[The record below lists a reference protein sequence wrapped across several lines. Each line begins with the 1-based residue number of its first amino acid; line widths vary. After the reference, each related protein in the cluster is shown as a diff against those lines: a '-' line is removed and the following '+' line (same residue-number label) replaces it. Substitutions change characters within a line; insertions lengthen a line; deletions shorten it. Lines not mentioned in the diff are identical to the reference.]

1 MSYNNIRYRN
11 IINGE
16 LSMSQHKCDKTEHEA
31 MVNERIKDN
40 LTSYSDFEALSN
52 IFQQLG
58 DPTRLRI
65 FWLLC
70 HYEENVM
77 SISNILDVS
86 SPAVSHH
93 LRPLKNSGLI
103 VSRRQGKEV
112 YYKAAETKECNL
124 LHNAIEEAMQIACPH
139 IITD

>member
-1 MSYNNIRYRN
+1 MDAHS
-11 IINGE
+11 
-16 LSMSQHKCDKTEHEA
+16 CDCKDNEERT
-31 MVNERIKDN
+31 NERIKEN
-40 LTSYSDFEALSN
+40 LTSYSDFEAVSN
-52 IFQQLG
+52 IFQQLAE
-58 DPTRLRI
+58 PTRLRI

-77 SISNILDVS
+77 SISNILDMS

-103 VSRRQGKEV
+103 VSRRHGKEV
-112 YYKAAETKECNL
+112 YYKAADNKECNL

-139 IITD
+139 MIHD